1 MKTEIYNLEYIKTVD
16 ELFMLVAENGLD
28 NFSEEQLK
36 DMKIFAKGYLLAK
49 QNDDVNILFT
59 FEDYITYYF
68 KKISQKQLLIIH
80 NKFAKLI
87 TKTIA

>member
-1 MKTEIYNLEYIKTVD
+1 MNTEIYDLEYIKTVD
-16 ELFMLVAENGLD
+16 ELFMLVAENGLE

-36 DMKIFAKGYLLAK
+36 DMKIFAKGYLLAE

-68 KKISQKQLLIIH
+68 KKISQK
-80 NKFAKLI
+80 
-87 TKTIA
+87 

>member
-36 DMKIFAKGYLLAK
+36 DMKIFAKGYLLAE

-68 KKISQKQLLIIH
+68 KKISQK
-80 NKFAKLI
+80 
-87 TKTIA
+87 